1 MRNKLFIFVSITL
14 ALSSCSSYKETF
26 DCPPCRG
33 IGCESITNIND
44 LVNKDKVKSLRS
56 ELILES
62 DGTYR
67 FWMGKHVDSV
77 GSCFDESLDMVKV

>member
-1 MRNKLFIFVSITL
+1 MKLKTL
-14 ALSSCSSYKETF
+14 MIAALTSVLTSCSSYKESF

-33 IGCESITNIND
+33 VGCESITK
-44 LVNKDKVKSLRS
+44 VNHMVNTNKVESLQD
-56 ELILES
+56 EVVVES
-62 DGTYR
+62 HSAHR